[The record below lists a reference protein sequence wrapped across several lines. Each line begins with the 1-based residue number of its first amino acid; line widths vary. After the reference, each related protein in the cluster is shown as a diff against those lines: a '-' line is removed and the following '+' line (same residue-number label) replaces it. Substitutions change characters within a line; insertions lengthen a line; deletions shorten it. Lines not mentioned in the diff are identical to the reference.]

1 MNATHWATLSNFC
14 TIFGAKVEQTGRGW
28 YIQYRP
34 VQTIQQQEEA
44 LRRQQ
49 QAAADKKSRRS
60 VSRENDAIV
69 TGATGTHI
77 GTSKVAEPTELQKN
91 VRNRH

>member
-1 MNATHWATLSNFC
+1 IATFHRHNECQQFVSRNIRDKQHVHMNATHWATLSNFC

-49 QAAADKKSRRS
+49 QAAA
-60 VSRENDAIV
+60 
-69 TGATGTHI
+69 
-77 GTSKVAEPTELQKN
+77 
-91 VRNRH
+91 